1 MTDTIKKLQ
10 EVREVLQ
17 WVAGFC
23 DGYVIAPKEG
33 DKLVVERCDK
43 ALATLD
49 AVIAGM
55 QKSVNPPDIYPP
67 VGEGRIWNGK
77 EWLEIAP
84 THLSMVVCDLVN
96 EINKLN
102 AAIAEKRLLG
112 EG

>member
-43 ALATLD
+43 ALAILD

-55 QKSVNPPDIYPP
+55 QKPALTPEQR
-67 VGEGRIWNGK
+67 GELIEEMREAFTVENIKPYKYRGDPI
-77 EWLEIAP
+77 E
-84 THLSMVVCDLVN
+84 
-96 EINKLN
+96 
-102 AAIAEKRLLG
+102 AALAIVEKRLLG